1 MAEKPIFVIDT
12 FAMLAYLQ
20 DEPTAL
26 QVQRILED
34 CEKGRCRSCLS
45 LINLGEVLY
54 MTERRG
60 GISRAQDT
68 LALIQSLPVEI
79 VPADDQNVF
88 AAAHIKA
95 NYSISYAD
103 SFAVAAALEQ
113 SAIILTGDP
122 EFKNVEEI
130 VKVEWLAR

>member
-1 MAEKPIFVIDT
+1 VPEKPVFILDT
-12 FAMLAYLQ
+12 FALLAYLQ
-20 DEPTAL
+20 DEPTAPR
-26 QVQRILED
+26 VQRILED
-34 CEKGRCRSCLS
+34 CEKGRCRSFLS

-54 MTERRG
+54 LTERRG

-79 VPADDQNVF
+79 VPADSQNVF

-113 SAIILTGDP
+113 SAIVLTGDP
-122 EFKNVEEI
+122 EFKDVEEI
-130 VKVEWLAR
+130 VKVEWLAQ